1 MPMDRSKHLNFQ
13 QLKIIREAVR
23 SHFNLTEVANVL
35 YTSQSGVSRHIKEL
49 EDELGVELFIR
60 RGKRLL
66 GMTEPGKALL
76 TMAERIL
83 TEAANIRR
91 LADNF
96 ANSDKGRLHVATT
109 HTQARY
115 ALPGIIKEFR
125 THYPQVQLV
134 LHQGSPSEI
143 VSMILNGETDIG
155 LASEQLSETDAIAA
169 FPYYSWHHTV
179 LVPRGH
185 PLAELPEVT
194 LDALSA
200 WPLITYQTGL
210 TGRAKVDA
218 AFAYAGIEPDI
229 VLSAQDS
236 DVIKTYVELGMG
248 VGILADMAIDTVK
261 DSNLVRLSAEHLFSA
276 NTVWFGLKKGKLQP
290 NFAWRFLQLCN
301 PSLSI
306 SDIQA
311 QVFSTEDNSALH
323 YEI

>member
-1 MPMDRSKHLNFQ
+1 MDRSNQLNFQ
-13 QLKIIREAVR
+13 QLKIIREAAR

-83 TEAANIRR
+83 NEAANIRR

-96 ANSDKGRLHVATT
+96 ANSDNGRLHVATT

-143 VSMILNGETDIG
+143 VSMLLNGETDIG
-155 LASEQLSETDAIAA
+155 LASELLSGNEGIAS
-169 FPYYSWHHTV
+169 FPYYSWHHTI

-185 PLAELPEVT
+185 PLAELPEIK
-194 LDALSA
+194 LDDLSA
-200 WPLITYQTGL
+200 WPLVTYQTGL

-218 AFAYAGIEPDI
+218 AFAQVGITPDI

-248 VGILADMAIDTVK
+248 VGILADMAIDSVK
-261 DSNLVRLSAEHLFSA
+261 DSNLIRLNAEHLFSA
-276 NTVWFGLKKGKLQP
+276 NTVWFGLKKSKLQP

-306 SDIQA
+306 SDIQQ
-311 QVFSTEDNSALH
+311 QVFASDEENSAYH

>member
-1 MPMDRSKHLNFQ
+1 MNFQ
-13 QLKIIREAVR
+13 QLKIIREAAR
-23 SHFNLTEVANVL
+23 CHFNLTEVANTL

-83 TEAANIRR
+83 TEANNIRR

-96 ANSDKGRLHVATT
+96 ANSDRGRLHVATT

-125 THYPQVQLV
+125 TQYPQVQLV

-143 VSMILNGETDIG
+143 VSMLLSGETDIG
-155 LASEQLSETDAIAA
+155 LTSELMADYEEIAA
-169 FPYYSWHHTV
+169 FPYYSWHHAI

-185 PLAELPEVT
+185 PLTELPEVT
-194 LDALSA
+194 LEDLSA
-200 WPLITYQTGL
+200 WPLVTYQTGL
-210 TGRAKVDA
+210 TGRTKIDA
-218 AFAYAGIEPDI
+218 AFAMAGIVPDI

-236 DVIKTYVELGMG
+236 DVIKTYVELGLG
-248 VGILADMAIDTVK
+248 VGILADMAIDAVK
-261 DSNLVRLSAEHLFSA
+261 DSNLVRLNAEHLFPA
-276 NTVWFGLKKGKLQP
+276 TTAWFGMKKGKFQP
-290 NFAWRFLQLCN
+290 NFAWHFLQICN
-301 PSLSI
+301 PSLAI

-311 QVFSTEDNSALH
+311 QVFATGELQTPLH

>member
-1 MPMDRSKHLNFQ
+1 MNFQ
-13 QLKIIREAVR
+13 QLKIIREAAR
-23 SHFNLTEVANVL
+23 CHFNLTEVANTL

-83 TEAANIRR
+83 TEANNIRR

-96 ANSDKGRLHVATT
+96 ANSDRGRLHVSTT

-125 THYPQVQLV
+125 TQYPQVQLV

-143 VSMILNGETDIG
+143 VSMLLNGETDIG
-155 LASEQLSETDAIAA
+155 LTSELMADYEEIAA
-169 FPYYSWHHTV
+169 FPYYSWHHAI

-185 PLAELPEVT
+185 PLTELPNVT
-194 LDALSA
+194 LEDLSA
-200 WPLITYQTGL
+200 WPLVTYQSGL
-210 TGRAKVDA
+210 TGRTKIDA
-218 AFAYAGIEPDI
+218 AFAMADIEPDI

-236 DVIKTYVELGMG
+236 DVIKTYVELGLG
-248 VGILADMAIDTVK
+248 VGILADMAIDSVK
-261 DSNLVRLSAEHLFSA
+261 DSNLVRLNAEH
-276 NTVWFGLKKGKLQP
+276 GRRHG
-290 NFAWRFLQLCN
+290 
-301 PSLSI
+301 
-306 SDIQA
+306 
-311 QVFSTEDNSALH
+311 
-323 YEI
+323 

>member
-1 MPMDRSKHLNFQ
+1 MNFQ
-13 QLKIIREAVR
+13 QLKIIREAAR
-23 SHFNLTEVANVL
+23 CHFNLTEVANTL

-83 TEAANIRR
+83 TEANNIRR

-96 ANSDKGRLHVATT
+96 ANSDRGRLHVATT

-125 THYPQVQLV
+125 TQYPQVQLV

-143 VSMILNGETDIG
+143 VSMLLSGETDIG
-155 LASEQLSETDAIAA
+155 LTSELMADYEEIAA
-169 FPYYSWHHTV
+169 FPYYSWHHAI

-185 PLAELPEVT
+185 PLTELPEVT
-194 LDALSA
+194 LEDLSA
-200 WPLITYQTGL
+200 WPLVTYQTGL
-210 TGRAKVDA
+210 TGRTKIDA
-218 AFAYAGIEPDI
+218 AFAMAGIVPDI

-236 DVIKTYVELGMG
+236 DVIKTYVELNMG
-248 VGILADMAIDTVK
+248 VGIVNDVAYDAERDYRLQQIKTDIFGVNTTWIA
-261 DSNLVRLSAEHLFSA
+261 VRKGHLLRGYGYEFISLCSPETDIRA
-276 NTVWFGLKKGKLQP
+276 LKKVAYP
-290 NFAWRFLQLCN
+290 
-301 PSLSI
+301 
-306 SDIQA
+306 
-311 QVFSTEDNSALH
+311 E
-323 YEI
+323 E

>member
-1 MPMDRSKHLNFQ
+1 MNFQ
-13 QLKIIREAVR
+13 QLKIIREAAR
-23 SHFNLTEVANVL
+23 CHFNLTEVANTL

-83 TEAANIRR
+83 TEANNIRR

-96 ANSDKGRLHVATT
+96 TNSDRGRLHVATT

-125 THYPQVQLV
+125 TQYPQVQLS

-143 VSMILNGETDIG
+143 VSMLLSGETDIG
-155 LASEQLSETDAIAA
+155 LTSELMADYDEIAA
-169 FPYYSWHHTV
+169 FPYYSWHHTI

-185 PLAELPEVT
+185 PLTELPQVT
-194 LDALSA
+194 LEDLSA

-210 TGRAKVDA
+210 TGRTKIDA
-218 AFAYAGIEPDI
+218 AFAMADIEPDI

-236 DVIKTYVELGMG
+236 DVIKTYVELGLG
-248 VGILADMAIDTVK
+248 VGILADMAIDSVK
-261 DSNLVRLSAEHLFSA
+261 DSNLVRISAEHLFPA
-276 NTVWFGLKKGKLQP
+276 NTAWFGLKKGKLQP

-301 PSLSI
+301 PALAI

-311 QVFSTEDNSALH
+311 QVFSTGDVQTPLH

>member
-1 MPMDRSKHLNFQ
+1 LNFQ
-13 QLKIIREAVR
+13 QLKIIREAAR
-23 SHFNLTEVANVL
+23 CHFNLTEVANTL

-83 TEAANIRR
+83 TEANNIRR

-96 ANSDKGRLHVATT
+96 ANSDRGRLHVATT

-125 THYPQVQLV
+125 TQYPQVQLV

-143 VSMILNGETDIG
+143 VSMLLSGETDIG
-155 LASEQLSETDAIAA
+155 LTSELMADYEEIAA
-169 FPYYSWHHTV
+169 FPYYSWHHTI

-185 PLAELPEVT
+185 PLTELPEVT
-194 LDALSA
+194 LEDLSA
-200 WPLITYQTGL
+200 WPLVTYQTGL
-210 TGRAKVDA
+210 TGRTKIDA
-218 AFAYAGIEPDI
+218 AFAMAGIVPDI

-236 DVIKTYVELGMG
+236 DVIKTYVELGLG
-248 VGILADMAIDTVK
+248 VGILADMAIDAVK
-261 DSNLVRLSAEHLFSA
+261 DSNLVRLNAEHLFPA
-276 NTVWFGLKKGKLQP
+276 NTAWFGMKKGKFQP
-290 NFAWRFLQLCN
+290 NFAWHFLQICN
-301 PSLSI
+301 PSLAI

-311 QVFSTEDNSALH
+311 QVFATGEVQTPLH

>member
-1 MPMDRSKHLNFQ
+1 MDRSNQLNFQ
-13 QLKIIREAVR
+13 QLKIIREAAR

-83 TEAANIRR
+83 NEAANIRR

-96 ANSDKGRLHVATT
+96 ANSDNGRLHVATT

-143 VSMILNGETDIG
+143 VSMLLNGETDIG
-155 LASEQLSETDAIAA
+155 LASELLSDNEGIAS
-169 FPYYSWHHTV
+169 FPYYSWHHTI

-185 PLAELPEVT
+185 PLAELSEVT
-194 LDALSA
+194 LDDLST
-200 WPLITYQTGL
+200 WPLVTYQNGL

-218 AFAYAGIEPDI
+218 AFAQAGITPDI

-248 VGILADMAIDTVK
+248 VGILADMAIDSVR
-261 DSNLVRLSAEHLFSA
+261 DSNLIRLNAEHLFSA
-276 NTVWFGLKKGKLQP
+276 NTVWFGLKKSKLQP

-306 SDIQA
+306 SDIQQ
-311 QVFSTEDNSALH
+311 QVFATDEDNSAYH

>member
-1 MPMDRSKHLNFQ
+1 MDRSNQLNFQ
-13 QLKIIREAVR
+13 QLKIIREAAR

-66 GMTEPGKALL
+66 GMTEPGKAFL

-83 TEAANIRR
+83 NEAANIRR

-96 ANSDKGRLHVATT
+96 ANSDNGRLHVATT

-143 VSMILNGETDIG
+143 VSMLLNGETDIG
-155 LASEQLSETDAIAA
+155 LASELLSGNEGIAS
-169 FPYYSWHHTV
+169 FPYYSWHHTI

-185 PLAELPEVT
+185 PLAELPEIK
-194 LDALSA
+194 LDDLSA
-200 WPLITYQTGL
+200 WPLVTYQTGL

-218 AFAYAGIEPDI
+218 AFAQVGITPDI

-248 VGILADMAIDTVK
+248 VGILADMAIDSVK
-261 DSNLVRLSAEHLFSA
+261 DSNLIRLNAEHLFSA
-276 NTVWFGLKKGKLQP
+276 NTVWFGLKKSKLQP

-306 SDIQA
+306 SDIQQ
-311 QVFSTEDNSALH
+311 QVFASDEENSAYH

>member
-1 MPMDRSKHLNFQ
+1 MNFQ
-13 QLKIIREAVR
+13 QLKIIREAAR
-23 SHFNLTEVANVL
+23 CHFNLTEVANTL

-83 TEAANIRR
+83 TEANNIRR

-96 ANSDKGRLHVATT
+96 TNSDRGRLHVATT

-125 THYPQVQLV
+125 TQYPQVQLS

-143 VSMILNGETDIG
+143 VSMLLSGETDIG
-155 LASEQLSETDAIAA
+155 LTSELMADYDEIAA
-169 FPYYSWHHTV
+169 FPYYSWHHTI

-185 PLAELPEVT
+185 PLTELPQVT
-194 LDALSA
+194 LEDLSA

-210 TGRAKVDA
+210 TGRTKIDA
-218 AFAYAGIEPDI
+218 AFAMADIEPDI
-229 VLSAQDS
+229 VLSAQDA
-236 DVIKTYVELGMG
+236 DVIKTYVELGLG
-248 VGILADMAIDTVK
+248 VGILADMAIDSVK
-261 DSNLVRLSAEHLFSA
+261 DSNLVRISAEHLFPA
-276 NTVWFGLKKGKLQP
+276 NTAWFGLKKGKLQP

-301 PSLSI
+301 PALAI

-311 QVFSTEDNSALH
+311 QVFSTGDVQTPLH

>member
-1 MPMDRSKHLNFQ
+1 LNFQ
-13 QLKIIREAVR
+13 QLKIIREAAR
-23 SHFNLTEVANVL
+23 CHFNLTEVANTL

-49 EDELGVELFIR
+49 EDELGVELFVR

-66 GMTEPGKALL
+66 GMTEPGKSLL

-83 TEAANIRR
+83 TEANNIRR

-125 THYPQVQLV
+125 TQYPQVQLV

-143 VSMILNGETDIG
+143 VSMLLSGETDIG
-155 LASEQLSETDAIAA
+155 LSSELVADYEDIAA
-169 FPYYSWHHTV
+169 FPYYSWHHAI

-185 PLAELPEVT
+185 PLTELPEVS
-194 LDALSA
+194 LEDLSA
-200 WPLITYQTGL
+200 WPLVTYQSGL
-210 TGRAKVDA
+210 TGRKKIDA
-218 AFAYAGIEPDI
+218 AFAHAGLNPDI

-248 VGILADMAIDTVK
+248 VGILADMAIDNVK
-261 DSNLVRLSAEHLFSA
+261 DSSLVRINAEHLFPA
-276 NTVWFGLKKGKLQP
+276 NTAWFGLKKGKFQP
-290 NFAWRFLQLCN
+290 NFAWRFLQICN

-311 QVFSTEDNSALH
+311 QVFTTGEVQTALH

>member
-1 MPMDRSKHLNFQ
+1 MDRSNQLNFQ
-13 QLKIIREAVR
+13 QLKIIREAAR

-83 TEAANIRR
+83 NEAANIRR

-96 ANSDKGRLHVATT
+96 ANSDNGRLHVATT

-143 VSMILNGETDIG
+143 VSMLLTGETDIG
-155 LASEQLSETDAIAA
+155 LASELLSDNDGIAA
-169 FPYYSWHHTV
+169 FPYYSWHHTI

-185 PLAELPEVT
+185 PLAELAEVT
-194 LDALSA
+194 LDDLSA
-200 WPLITYQTGL
+200 WPLVTYQTGL
-210 TGRAKVDA
+210 TGRAKVDS
-218 AFAYAGIEPDI
+218 AFAQAGITPDI

-248 VGILADMAIDTVK
+248 VGILADMAIDSVK
-261 DSNLVRLSAEHLFSA
+261 DSNLIRLNAEHLFSA
-276 NTVWFGLKKGKLQP
+276 NTVWFGLKKSKLQP

-306 SDIQA
+306 SDIQQ
-311 QVFSTEDNSALH
+311 QVFASDEENSAYH

>member
-1 MPMDRSKHLNFQ
+1 MNFQ
-13 QLKIIREAVR
+13 QLKIIREAAR
-23 SHFNLTEVANVL
+23 CHFNLTEVANTL

-83 TEAANIRR
+83 SEANNIRR

-96 ANSDKGRLHVATT
+96 ANSDRGSLHIATT

-115 ALPGIIKEFR
+115 ALPAIVKEFR
-125 THYPQVQLV
+125 TQFPQVQLV

-143 VSMILNGETDIG
+143 VSMLLNGETDIG
-155 LASEQLSETDAIAA
+155 LSSEMLMDYDEIAA
-169 FPYYSWHHTV
+169 FPYYSWHHTI

-185 PLAELPEVT
+185 PLTELPEVT
-194 LDALSA
+194 LEDLSA
-200 WPLITYQTGL
+200 WPLITYQAGL
-210 TGRAKVDA
+210 TGRTKIDA
-218 AFAYAGIEPDI
+218 AFAVAGIDPDI

-236 DVIKTYVELGMG
+236 DVIKTYVELGLG
-248 VGILADMAIDTVK
+248 VGILADMAVDSVK
-261 DSNLVRLSAEHLFSA
+261 DSNLIGLNAEHLFPS
-276 NTVWFGLKKGKLQP
+276 NTAWFGLKKGQFQT

-301 PSLSI
+301 PSLSV

-311 QVFSTEDNSALH
+311 KVFVTNELQTPLH

>member
-1 MPMDRSKHLNFQ
+1 MNFQ
-13 QLKIIREAVR
+13 QLQIIREAAR
-23 SHFNLTEVANVL
+23 CHFNLTEVANTL

-83 TEAANIRR
+83 TEANNIRR

-96 ANSDKGRLHVATT
+96 TNSDRGRLHVATT

-125 THYPQVQLV
+125 TQYPQVQLV
-134 LHQGSPSEI
+134 LHQGSPAEI
-143 VSMILNGETDIG
+143 VSMLLSGETDIG
-155 LASEQLSETDAIAA
+155 LSSELLADYDEIAA
-169 FPYYSWHHTV
+169 FPYYSWHHAI

-185 PLAELPEVT
+185 PLTELPEVT
-194 LDALSA
+194 LEDLSA
-200 WPLITYQTGL
+200 WPLVTYQSGL
-210 TGRAKVDA
+210 TGRTKIDA
-218 AFAYAGIEPDI
+218 AFAMADIEPDI

-236 DVIKTYVELGMG
+236 DVIKTYVELGLG
-248 VGILADMAIDTVK
+248 VGILADMAIDSVK
-261 DSNLVRLSAEHLFSA
+261 DSNLVRLSAEHLFPA
-276 NTVWFGLKKGKLQP
+276 NTAWFGLKKGKLQP
-290 NFAWRFLQLCN
+290 NFAWHFLQLCN
-301 PSLSI
+301 PALSV

-311 QVFSTEDNSALH
+311 QVFSTGDIQTPLH